1 MKITIKIINY
11 ILIRLFNRA
20 IFSEFSIEYKDEKS
34 KLFKKHII
42 NYCGY
47 HKNYDLNDW
56 RFSENESRKNVKYQ
70 KLKLTK
76 FI

>member
-1 MKITIKIINY
+1 MNTIINIINY
-11 ILIRLFNRA
+11 ILIRLFNLA
-20 IFSEFSIEYKDEKS
+20 IFSEFSLEYKDEKS

-42 NYCGY
+42 YYCGY
-47 HKNYDLNDW
+47 HKNYNINDW
-56 RFSENESRKNVKYQ
+56 RFNENESRKNIKYL